1 MDSETDTK
9 TDKKAMTIIVFS
21 GELDKVLAS
30 FILATTA
37 GSMGMEVTM
46 FFTFWGLNV
55 LKKNEGPIRSPGIMR
70 KMLNRMNRGGTKRL
84 HMSKF
89 HMMGA
94 GTAMMKTLM
103 DDANIPQL
111 EELMKIAKDLGVKF
125 IVCTTSCGMMGLDV
139 KNPDAFRTEL
149 VDGYAGAASYLGA
162 ATDAQ
167 VNLFI

>member
-1 MDSETDTK
+1 MDDRPE
-9 TDKKAMTIIVFS
+9 KKKMTIIVFS
-21 GELDKVLAS
+21 GELDKALAS

-55 LKKNEGPIRSPGIMR
+55 LKKNEGPIKSPGIMR

-84 HMSKF
+84 HLSKF

-94 GTAMMKTLM
+94 GTAMIKKLM
-103 DDANIPQL
+103 ADSNIPQL
-111 EELMKIAKDLGVKF
+111 EELMRMAKDLGVKF

-139 KNPDAFRTEL
+139 QNPEAFRTEL
-149 VDGYAGAASYLGA
+149 IDGYAGAATYLGA
-162 ATDAQ
+162 ATDAE

>member
-1 MDSETDTK
+1 MD
-9 TDKKAMTIIVFS
+9 DKPEKKKMTIIVFS
-21 GELDKVLAS
+21 GELDKALAS

-55 LKKNEGPIRSPGIMR
+55 LKKNEGPIRSPGVMR
-70 KMLNRMNRGGTKRL
+70 RMLNRMNRGGTKRL
-84 HMSKF
+84 HLSRF

-94 GTAMMKTLM
+94 GTAMIKKLM
-103 DDANIPQL
+103 AESNIPQL
-111 EELMKIAKDLGVKF
+111 EELMRMAKDLGVKF

-139 KNPDAFRTEL
+139 RNPDAFRTEL
-149 VDGYAGAASYLGA
+149 IDGYAGAATYLGA
-162 ATDAQ
+162 ATDAE

>member
-1 MDSETDTK
+1 MD
-9 TDKKAMTIIVFS
+9 DKPEKKKMTIIVFS
-21 GELDKVLAS
+21 GELDKALAG

-55 LKKNEGPIRSPGIMR
+55 LKKNEGPIKSPGIMR

-84 HMSKF
+84 HLSKF

-94 GTAMMKTLM
+94 GTAMIKKLM
-103 DDANIPQL
+103 ADSNIPQL
-111 EELMKIAKDLGVKF
+111 EELMKMAKELGVKF
-125 IVCTTSCGMMGLDV
+125 LVCTTSCGMMGLDV

-149 VDGYAGAASYLGA
+149 IDGYVGAATYLGA
-162 ATDAQ
+162 ATDAE